1 MPDQPAKNIGDTDRR
16 VAFQIAKISAS
27 EEHARLFE
35 AGVRQTL
42 GVLAE
47 TRDALRLRLR
57 PSTKSWRPATGTKLW
72 SKCLHR
78 LRPWRRANLEFA
90 TGSALISDDRLGRG

>member
-47 TRDALRLRLR
+47 NAGRVAAAAATVH
-57 PSTKSWRPATGTKLW
+57 KIVATG
-72 SKCLHR
+72 
-78 LRPWRRANLEFA
+78 
-90 TGSALISDDRLGRG
+90 DRY